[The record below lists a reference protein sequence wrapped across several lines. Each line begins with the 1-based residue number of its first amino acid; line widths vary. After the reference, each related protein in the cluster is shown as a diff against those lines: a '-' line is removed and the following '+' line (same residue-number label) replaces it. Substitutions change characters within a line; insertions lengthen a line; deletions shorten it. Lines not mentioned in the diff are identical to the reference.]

1 MAKFV
6 RELHLAA
13 GVREQQAPND
23 NNNIL
28 LIIQVQ
34 MKVISNKEIA
44 TFAQISA

>member
-13 GVREQQAPND
+13 GVREQAPND